1 MDFLFD
7 EVITRLF
14 NLLSSRKDNDGFA
27 IIDSANLLAAYGARD
42 ADERSR
48 VWQGIKEQC
57 ASMKLEMIVIGK
69 ESDIPRFTRRVTG
82 GSTPTSVPADLLWFF
97 IHVDN
102 KSPKD
107 DGFAIELYHR
117 LTTARPEV
125 RCMIFTND
133 QFRRRGTWKIDLPFF
148 ISWFDAPIRPCK
160 LVKKGLIPFTCTL
173 DAHTIRIKDIPPEHK
188 VDIPRPS
195 GAGASVGGA
204 GVGGAGIGYSSD
216 GSSSASSSNSSS
228 SSSNSSAS
236 SSNSSSSSSNS
247 TASSSNDGHRSWA
260 AVIAH
265 SAVAVLAHP
274 AVVAHPAEVDA
285 HPAEVVAHPAV
296 HVVAFNLDEIR
307 ASLVRA
313 VTACTKPY

>member
-1 MDFLFD
+1 MNFPFD

-14 NLLSSRKDNDGFA
+14 KVLSSKKDKDGFA
-27 IIDSANLLAAYGARD
+27 IIDSANLLGAYGARD

-57 ASMKLEMIVIGK
+57 DRMRLEMIVIGK

-107 DGFAIELYHR
+107 NGFAIELYHR
-117 LTTARPEV
+117 LTTARPKV
-125 RCMIFTND
+125 RCVIFTND
-133 QFRRRGTWKIDLPFF
+133 QFRKRGAWKIDLPFF

-160 LVKKGLIPFTCTL
+160 IVKKGLIPFTCTL
-173 DAHTIRIKDIPPEHK
+173 DSHMIRIKDIPPEHK

-195 GAGASVGGA
+195 SAAFCGA
-204 GVGGAGIGYSSD
+204 GVGGAGIGGAGIGY
-216 GSSSASSSNSSS
+216 SSASSNSSAAS

-236 SSNSSSSSSNS
+236 SN
-247 TASSSNDGHRSWA
+247 ASHRSWA
-260 AVIAH
+260 AIVAPPSPVVQVAVISAH
-265 SAVAVLAHP
+265 PSPAVQVAVLS
-274 AVVAHPAEVDA
+274 
-285 HPAEVVAHPAV
+285 
-296 HVVAFNLDEIR
+296 LDELRASFIR
-307 ASLVRA
+307 AVA
-313 VTACTKPY
+313 DCIKPS